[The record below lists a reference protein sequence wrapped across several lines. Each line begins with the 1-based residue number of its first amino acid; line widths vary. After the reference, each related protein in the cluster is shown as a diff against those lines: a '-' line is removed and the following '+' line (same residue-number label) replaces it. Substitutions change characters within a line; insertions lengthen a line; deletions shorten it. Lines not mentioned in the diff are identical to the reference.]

1 MTADERS
8 CSMTETS
15 KKLIQ
20 QVEKILDE
28 GEGEERSVI
37 VQMSSP
43 DEKKKD
49 LMVRTA
55 SEVIQKRHLTLTP
68 RDLLPASLD
77 QMRRGRAGK
86 PTPAARR
93 QLLTVEKSFSAQMAA
108 IALPALTKA
117 TLEAVGL
124 RALAPLL
131 DSPLVR
137 EAALA
142 VAELWTSRSAVLKM
156 KRDDLK
162 RLPDEVPQI
171 RDIHP
176 NRILRTPPLVEV
188 KNLPTA
194 ILENKASS
202 WGGTCNWRLGGLGGV
217 RHTRSR
223 YHDRIVGYRGGS

>member
-1 MTADERS
+1 
-8 CSMTETS
+8 MTETS

-37 VQMSSP
+37 VQMTSP

-55 SEVIQKRHLTLTP
+55 S
-68 RDLLPASLD
+68 
-77 QMRRGRAGK
+77 
-86 PTPAARR
+86 
-93 QLLTVEKSFSAQMAA
+93 
-108 IALPALTKA
+108 
-117 TLEAVGL
+117 
-124 RALAPLL
+124 
-131 DSPLVR
+131 LVR

-223 YHDRIVGYRGGS
+223 YHDRIVGYRRGS